1 MLQHEICSPLPL
13 NKIAQRI
20 SQHCTK
26 LHNEVHK
33 VLQNKISWKIEFSLC
48 FGFAKQAKNKVYIL
62 NWAFKLLVETYH

>member
-1 MLQHEICSPLPL
+1 MTCVDLKVRKCIFENVKGISLRNALANMLQHEICSPLPL

-33 VLQNKISWKIEFSLC
+33 VLQNEIS
-48 FGFAKQAKNKVYIL
+48 
-62 NWAFKLLVETYH
+62 